1 MNAQEKR
8 VPVRDI
14 SRYAG
19 RTRVYES
26 LDEFYGSTEFMSGL
40 HSIRVRD
47 EVYLD
52 LLWRDDSAET
62 TLVIFNGAGYPSD
75 LKRPGFS
82 VTGVIDRLSKETPV
96 NALFVHDPTLYLD
109 MGLSLAWYGG
119 GVGLPTQSILPRAI
133 DHILGSTST
142 RRLAFFGV
150 SGGGYAALQVSHGF
164 PGSVAIAC
172 IPQVVLPEYEDW
184 AIEHYYESC
193 WGVSRQDFR
202 ARDGLGRAAFV
213 EDLRR
218 LYELDAANYPVLLLN
233 STDRH
238 HIDVHAARFVEARSA
253 PTPVLVRSWG
263 DGHVGPTPDFYVS
276 YFGRL
281 VRSADWSSYDWSG
294 GVDWVTSG
302 VELSRLAARRRGGGM
317 YAFEGPVNLD
327 DGALR
332 MDFSGF
338 EHGTLEFTAT
348 VECDGDLG
356 GQDALL
362 VFRGLGSE
370 TVWNSVGVHVKPGFA
385 YSPFAYLA
393 TRAGSRDVKLRL
405 RVPEGARVSA
415 IEVVPWNPRGQER
428 RVVVRNARA
437 AFFEDE

>member
-1 MNAQEKR
+1 MKQQEKR
-8 VPVRDI
+8 IPIRDI

-26 LDEFYGSTEFMSGL
+26 LDEFYGCTEFMSGL
-40 HSIRVRD
+40 HSIRIQD
-47 EVYLD
+47 EVFLD

-82 VTGVIDRLSKETPV
+82 VTGVIDRLSKDIPV

-119 GVGLPTQSILPRAI
+119 GVGLPTQTILPRAI
-133 DHILGSTST
+133 DHLLCRTST

-150 SGGGYAALQVSHGF
+150 SGGGYAALQVSHEF

-184 AIEHYYESC
+184 AIERYYESC
-193 WGVSRQDFR
+193 WGISKKDFR
-202 ARDGLGRAAFV
+202 ARSGLARAAFV

-218 LYELDAANYPVLLLN
+218 VYSLDVANFPILLLN

-253 PTPVLVRSWG
+253 STPVLVRSWG
-263 DGHVGPTPDFYVS
+263 DGHVGPTPDFYIS
-276 YFGRL
+276 FFGRL

-294 GVDWVTSG
+294 SVDWVTSG
-302 VELSRLAARRRGGGM
+302 AELRRLASQRREGGT
-317 YAFEGPVNLD
+317 YELEGPVDLNHSD
-327 DGALR
+327 LR

-348 VECDGDLG
+348 LDCDGDLG

-362 VFRGLGSE
+362 VFRGPGGD

-393 TRAGSRDVKLRL
+393 TRAGSRDIKLRL
-405 RVPEGARVSA
+405 RIPEAARVSA
-415 IEVVPWNPRGQER
+415 LEVVPWNPRGQAR
-428 RVVVRNARA
+428 RVVVRNVRA
-437 AFFEDE
+437 AFYEDE